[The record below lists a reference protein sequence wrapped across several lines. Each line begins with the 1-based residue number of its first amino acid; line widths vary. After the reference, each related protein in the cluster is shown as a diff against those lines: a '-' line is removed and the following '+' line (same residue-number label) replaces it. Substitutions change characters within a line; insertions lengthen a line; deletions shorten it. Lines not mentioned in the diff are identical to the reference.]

1 MRRNNNMTNI
11 ESTIIEQ
18 IKEMLTEL
26 IDMVTSQM
34 ELAKS
39 CLFEGNDD
47 DRDEILEYEKRINSL
62 ELSIDRECERFMA
75 RYNPVATDLR
85 FVISILKSTIYLER
99 MGDNAERMTAYL
111 EDIGKPYAKEVLT
124 KLSIDKMIDLIV
136 EMLSYL
142 SEAYNEMD
150 VQKARKA
157 YHLDKKI
164 NKLNIAN
171 IEAIEKYLTNN
182 SKNVKECMYLFSTTK
197 KLERSGDY
205 CKHIAEELLFYI
217 NAKVMRHK
225 KIKKK

>member
-18 IKEMLTEL
+18 IKEMLTKL

-39 CLFEGNDD
+39 CLLEGNDD

-182 SKNVKECMYLFSTTK
+182 SKIVKECMYLFSTTK